1 MRKIIRALLGLA
13 ACSVLVCAGTKL
25 AAYLQQSKM
34 SGDLNGALVD
44 AVVAETAR
52 GERLDEAR
60 RETGAFFVEVS
71 PIEVD
76 FDALW
81 ETNADVIGWIYC
93 EDTPINLPV
102 VQAEDNA
109 YYLHRLIDGR
119 RGSAGTLFADYRCAE
134 DFSGSNTI
142 VYGHSM
148 KDKSMFGTLS
158 NYKHQAYFDEHP
170 VAWLLAPDA
179 SYKVEWLAGCVL
191 DAESDIYALGQS
203 SESMR
208 ALAARMMEQ
217 STFESGAE
225 LTAEDRFLTLSTCSY
240 EYENA
245 RFVLIGRLTQVA

>member
-13 ACSVLVCAGTKL
+13 ACGVLVFAGTKL
-25 AAYLQQSKM
+25 AAYLRQSKM
-34 SGDLNGALVD
+34 SGDLNGALVG
-44 AVVAETAR
+44 AVVAETVR
-52 GERLDEAR
+52 EERLDEAR
-60 RETGAFFVEVS
+60 RETEAFSMEVP

-76 FDALW
+76 FDALL

-109 YYLHRLIDGR
+109 YYLHRMIDGR
-119 RGSAGTLFADYRCAE
+119 RNSAGTLFADYRCEA
-134 DFSGSNTI
+134 DFSGNNTI
-142 VYGHSM
+142 IYGHSM

-158 NYKHQAYFDEHP
+158 NYKEQDYFDEHP

-179 SYKVEWLAGCVL
+179 SYKVEWLAGCVVGE
-191 DAESDIYALGQS
+191 DSDIYAAAQS
-203 SESMR
+203 AERMH
-208 ALAARMMEQ
+208 ALAERMMAQ

-225 LTAEDRFLTLSTCSY
+225 LTKEDRFLTLSTCSY